1 MQWGKENL
9 SHLSKNDIYFIG
21 NGYNETFI
29 KNEMDESTGEFKTIK
44 SLKKLE
50 KELTPKSASLD
61 FALLASCNHTI
72 ASRGTFTIFASRFAG
87 GHIITEFSPG
97 YEKFKEDYKDTIKSL
112 KQGRDISEL

>member
-1 MQWGKENL
+1 MKWGKENL

-44 SLKKLE
+44 SLRKLE

-97 YEKFKEDYKDTIKSL
+97 YETFKESYKDTIKPL